1 MKKKDFI
8 RIINE
13 EVGEFDFLNNEK
25 YIKEKEIIDLLQNFE
40 FQKQFIFDSI
50 TKMRYVI
57 EFNEFSAFVYNQSDL
72 EYENEEQNTLNL
84 EITCDVKY
92 KYDSMEEPIN
102 FSLIFLGNKVRY
114 QQENSE
120 NLITWD
126 EIDVDLYSIEG
137 DKIDF
142 TAFDKAP
149 DNIKKLFIKS
159 YIEDIIKNEFKVE

>member
-50 TKMRYVI
+50 TKMRDVI